1 MQGTYQLTSGPQSVT
16 PISVPSLL
24 RQVTER
30 VGDKPALRTRDAL
43 GQPRNWTYAQYHEDI
58 STVARAFISLGLQ
71 PFHTVSVL
79 GYPSPCQHIA
89 NMASVTAGGFIGG
102 MYQTN
107 TEEACQYIAE
117 DSRANIIVVSDI
129 VQLSKILAI
138 RSKLPHLRAIVLYD
152 DYENP
157 PSIPGVFTWS
167 QIMQIGGDQS
177 HDPLNERLRNIAVN
191 QCAVLGYTS
200 G

>member
-1 MQGTYQLTSGPQSVT
+1 MPPLSL
-16 PISVPSLL
+16 PSLL

-30 VGDKPALRTRDAL
+30 VPDKPALRTRDAQ
-43 GQPRNWTYAQYHEDI
+43 GQPRDWSYTQYLEDI

-107 TEEACQYIAE
+107 TEEACHYIAQ
-117 DSRANIIVVSDI
+117 DSRANIIVVSDL

-138 RSKLPHLRAIVLYD
+138 RNTLPDLRAIVLYD
-152 DYENP
+152 EYENP
-157 PSIPGVFTWS
+157 PRIPGVFTWK
-167 QIMQIGGDQS
+167 QIMDTGRDQS
-177 HDPLNERLRNIAVN
+177 YDPLNERLKNIAVN

-200 G
+200 GENNI

>member
-1 MQGTYQLTSGPQSVT
+1 MA

-24 RQVTER
+24 RRVTES
-30 VGDKPALRTRDAL
+30 VPGQAALRTRDAM
-43 GQPRNWTYAQYHEDI
+43 GEPRDWTYAQYHEDI

-107 TEEACQYIAE
+107 TEEACQYIAQ
-117 DSRANIIVVSDI
+117 DSRANIIVVSDM

-138 RSKLPHLRAIVLYD
+138 RSKLPDLRAIVLYD
-152 DYENP
+152 DFENP
-157 PSIPGVFTWS
+157 PSIPGVFTWN
-167 QIMQIGGDQS
+167 QIMDIGRHQS
-177 HDPLNERLRNIAVN
+177 NDPLNERLRNIAVN